1 MEDIKR
7 LLLDRKE
14 FYDGKIKD
22 LDKETERLQKYINE
36 TTRKSE
42 KYLEL
47 KLAEPLLN
55 LREIEVESG
64 EYWDISEAID
74 LFMRE
79 LGL

>member
-55 LREIEVESG
+55 LIEVESG